1 MKAIAMPQLDAQFQ
15 YVQGQM
21 RPTFAALLA
30 EYEALGA
37 AAVRSYACTLDVRYG
52 AGERQRFDFFA
63 AHGEPQ
69 GTLMYFHAG
78 YWQSRD
84 KSWFRFIAP
93 AFTKQGLNVALVNYP
108 LCPAVSLAGLTE
120 AARASVPKVLAH
132 AAGLGQPERP
142 LIASGHSAGGH
153 LAVELA
159 LERWPELGARAQAV
173 DGVIALS
180 GIYDLAPLVGTSL
193 NVKLGLDAAMA
204 RAHSPVHRMVSG
216 LPPALFVV
224 GGGETPAF
232 LEQCRHMHEAWQVA
246 GNHSAIEVVPG
257 ADHFSLL
264 QSFVSPDSAL
274 SGQVSEL
281 LSLAQQRHARRA
293 AR

>member
-1 MKAIAMPQLDAQFQ
+1 MPQPDAQFQ
-15 YVQGQM
+15 YVEGQA

-30 EYEALGA
+30 GYEALGA
-37 AAVRSYACTLDVRYG
+37 AAVRSQPCTLDVPYG
-52 AGERQRFDFFA
+52 AGERQVFDFFA
-63 AHGEPQ
+63 ARGEPQ

-84 KSWFRFIAP
+84 KSTFRSIAP
-93 AFTKQGLNVALVNYP
+93 AFTQRGLNVALVNYP
-108 LCPAVSLAGLTE
+108 LCPTVSLADLTD
-120 AARASVPKVLAH
+120 AVRASVPRVLAH
-132 AAGLGQPERP
+132 VAGFGQADCP

-180 GIYDLAPLVGTSL
+180 GIYDLAPLVATSL
-193 NVKLGLDAAMA
+193 NAKLGLDAAAA
-204 RAHSPVHRMVSG
+204 RANSPLHRVVAG

-224 GGGETPAF
+224 GGDETPAF
-232 LEQCRHMHEAWQVA
+232 LEQCRHMHEAWQAA
-246 GNHSAIEVVPG
+246 GNRSAIEVVPG

-264 QSFVSPDSAL
+264 RSFVAPDSAL
-274 SGQVSEL
+274 SGQVSRL
-281 LSLAQQRHARRA
+281 LSLAQQRHARCA

>member
-1 MKAIAMPQLDAQFQ
+1 MPNSDAQFQ
-15 YVQGQM
+15 YVEGQA
-21 RPTFAALLA
+21 RLTFAALLA

-37 AAVRSYACTLDVRYG
+37 AAVRSHACTLNVPYG
-52 AGERQRFDFFA
+52 LGERQVFDFFA
-63 AHGEPQ
+63 ARGEPQ

-84 KSWFRFIAP
+84 KSLFRFIAP
-93 AFTKQGLNVALVNYP
+93 AFTQQGLNVALVNYP
-108 LCPAVSLAGLTE
+108 LCPTVPLAGLTE

-132 AAGLGQPERP
+132 AAGLGKPVGP

-180 GIYDLAPLVGTSL
+180 GIYDLAPLVATSL
-193 NVKLGLDAAMA
+193 NAKLGLDAAAA
-204 RAHSPVHRMVSG
+204 RANSPLHRVVTD

-224 GGGETPAF
+224 GGDETTAF
-232 LEQCRHMHEAWQVA
+232 LEQCQRIHEAWQGA
-246 GNHSAIEVVPG
+246 GNHSAMDVAPG

-264 QSFVSPDSAL
+264 QQFVSPGSAL
-274 SGQVSEL
+274 SGNVSQL
-281 LSLAQQRHARRA
+281 LSLAQQRFSDRFTG
-293 AR
+293 